1 MEEINKYKE
10 VWQNQKIDNQ
20 IDKDT
25 LATMIQKKSS
35 SVVKWIFYVSIIE
48 FALIILVNLF
58 IKTDWNTYRE
68 LGLYRFVKIINIL
81 GYVITILFMYLFYR
95 NYQKIS
101 VVQNTKQLI
110 NNILTT
116 RKTVKYY
123 IYINLFGLALASLY
137 SFYVILQS
145 DEYITLIDK
154 FGKYGLYKVWI
165 IVSLV
170 LIFVLGIVWLI
181 YNILYGYLLRKLKT
195 NYNELTEE
203 H

>member
-68 LGLYRFVKIINIL
+68 LGLYRFVKIINVL

-154 FGKYGLYKVWI
+154 FGKYGLYKVWV

-170 LIFVLGIVWLI
+170 LMFVLGIVWLI

>member
-10 VWQNQKIDNQ
+10 VWQNQRIDNQ

-25 LATMIQKKSS
+25 LAIMIQKKSS
-35 SVVKWIFYVSIIE
+35 SVVKWIFYISIIE

-68 LGLYRFVKIINIL
+68 LGLYRFVKIINVL

-170 LIFVLGIVWLI
+170 LMFVLGIVWLI